1 MPKNFRKVLAW
12 SKTHDGKKLIRFGL
26 SSVVTTS
33 VSFLGIVITYGFH
46 IIHGV
51 LGATLFGNLIA
62 VIPGYYL
69 SRSWA
74 WGKKG
79 KSHIRKEVLPYLSIS
94 GMGISFSMFGASFV
108 KHLVHTHHWHH
119 IVNTFLIAG
128 VNLLS
133 FGVFWVL
140 KVLLFNKIF
149 HTNKLRDI
157 DAHLSDEEKLQIS
170 SRES

>member
-1 MPKNFRKVLAW
+1 MPKNFREVLAW

-33 VSFLGIVITYGFH
+33 VSFLGIVITYGLH

-94 GMGISFSMFGASFV
+94 GMGISFSMIGASFV

-133 FGVFWVL
+133 FGVLCVL
-140 KVLLFNKIF
+140 KVFLFNKIF